1 MSRALRLTQLLQ
13 LLRRHRRPVAGQAL
27 ADALGISL
35 RTLYRDIETL
45 RAQGAD
51 LRGEAGVGY
60 QLIPGDVLP
69 PMTLPPAEIDALVL
83 GLRWVAARTEPALA
97 DAARDALARIAHVL
111 PAARREALRDS
122 GLRIGPAKAGA
133 SVPAARLQA
142 VREAVGAQQRLQ
154 LAYEDAQGQRTE
166 RVVWPFALGYFDEV
180 VVLAAWCE
188 GRKDFRHFRLD
199 RIRRVRRLEER
210 YQVPRG
216 TLLRRWQKAQGIAPD
231 WLDLAAS

>member
-13 LLRRHRRPVAGQAL
+13 VLRRHRRPVAGQAL
-27 ADALGISL
+27 AEELGISL

-45 RAQGAD
+45 REQGAD

-60 QLIPGDVLP
+60 QLEPGDVLP
-69 PMTLPPAEIDALVL
+69 PLTLPPAEIDALVL

-97 DAARDALARIAHVL
+97 EAARDALARIAHVL

-122 GLRIGPAKAGA
+122 GLRVGPSRTAAK
-133 SVPAARLQA
+133 VPPARLQT
-142 VREAVGAQQRLQ
+142 VREAVGTQQRLQ
-154 LAYEDAQGQRTE
+154 FAYEDAQGRRTE

-180 VVLAAWCE
+180 PMLAAWCE
-188 GRKDFRHFRLD
+188 GREDFRHFRLD
-199 RIRRVRRLEER
+199 RIRHVRALEEC
-210 YQVPRG
+210 YLVPRA

-231 WLDLAAS
+231 WLDRS

>member
-13 LLRRHRRPVAGQAL
+13 LLRRHRRPVAGQTL
-27 ADALGISL
+27 AEALGISL

-122 GLRIGPAKAGA
+122 GLRIGPSKARA
-133 SVPAARLQA
+133 TVPAVRLQA

-154 LAYEDAQGQRTE
+154 FAYEDAQGQRTE

-188 GRKDFRHFRLD
+188 GREDFRHFRLD
-199 RIRRVRRLEER
+199 RIRRVRTREER
-210 YQVPRG
+210 YLVPRG

-231 WLDLAAS
+231 WLDRA

>member
-1 MSRALRLTQLLQ
+1 MSRSLRLTQLLQ
-13 LLRRHRRPVAGQAL
+13 VLRRHRRPVSGQAL
-27 ADALGISL
+27 ADALGVSL
-35 RTLYRDIETL
+35 RTLYRDIEVL
-45 RAQGAD
+45 REQGAD

-60 QLIPGDVLP
+60 QLMPGDVLP

-97 DAARDALARIAHVL
+97 EAARDALARIAHVL

-122 GLRIGPAKAGA
+122 GLRVGPSRAAAKV
-133 SVPAARLQA
+133 SPARLQA
-142 VREAVGAQQRLQ
+142 VREAVGAQQRLRF
-154 LAYEDAQGQRTE
+154 AYEDAHGQRTE

-188 GRKDFRHFRLD
+188 GREDFRHFRLD
-199 RIRRVRRLEER
+199 RIRQVRTLDDR
-210 YQVPRG
+210 YLVPRA
-216 TLLRRWQKAQGIAPD
+216 TLLRRWKKAQGIAPD

>member
-13 LLRRHRRPVAGQAL
+13 LLRRHRRPVAGQTL

-45 RAQGAD
+45 REQGAD

-60 QLIPGDVLP
+60 QLAPSDTLP

-97 DAARDALARIAHVL
+97 EAARDASRIAHVL

-122 GLRIGPAKAGA
+122 GLRVGPSRAAAKVPQLVCRPCERL
-133 SVPAARLQA
+133 SVHSSA
-142 VREAVGAQQRLQ
+142 
-154 LAYEDAQGQRTE
+154 
-166 RVVWPFALGYFDEV
+166 
-180 VVLAAWCE
+180 
-188 GRKDFRHFRLD
+188 
-199 RIRRVRRLEER
+199 
-210 YQVPRG
+210 
-216 TLLRRWQKAQGIAPD
+216 
-231 WLDLAAS
+231 

>member
-27 ADALGISL
+27 AEALGISL

-45 RAQGAD
+45 REQGAD

-60 QLIPGDVLP
+60 QLAPSDTLP

-97 DAARDALARIAHVL
+97 EAARDALARIAHVL

-122 GLRIGPAKAGA
+122 GLRVGPSRAAAK
-133 SVPAARLQA
+133 VPAARLQA
-142 VREAVGAQQRLQ
+142 VREAVGSQQRLKF
-154 LAYEDAQGQRTE
+154 AYEDAHGQRSA

-180 VVLAAWCE
+180 PMLAAWCE
-188 GRKDFRHFRLD
+188 HREDFRHFRLD
-199 RIRRVRRLEER
+199 RIRQVRVLEDCYR
-210 YQVPRG
+210 VPRA

-231 WLDLAAS
+231 WLDRS

>member
-1 MSRALRLTQLLQ
+1 MSRSLRLTQLLQ
-13 LLRRHRRPVAGQAL
+13 VLRRHRRPVSGQAL
-27 ADALGISL
+27 ADALGVSL
-35 RTLYRDIETL
+35 RTLYRDIEVL
-45 RAQGAD
+45 REQGAD

-60 QLIPGDVLP
+60 QLMPGDVLP

-97 DAARDALARIAHVL
+97 EAARDALARIAHVL

-122 GLRIGPAKAGA
+122 GLRVGPSRAAAKV
-133 SVPAARLQA
+133 SPARLQA
-142 VREAVGAQQRLQ
+142 VREAVGAQQRLRF
-154 LAYEDAQGQRTE
+154 AYEDAHGQRTE

-188 GRKDFRHFRLD
+188 GREDFRHFRLD
-199 RIRRVRRLEER
+199 RIRQVRTLDDR
-210 YQVPRG
+210 YLVPRA

>member
-1 MSRALRLTQLLQ
+1 MSRAVRLTQLLQ
-13 LLRRHRRPVAGQAL
+13 LLRRYRRPVAGQAL
-27 ADALGISL
+27 ADALDISL

-60 QLIPGDVLP
+60 QLVPGDVLP
-69 PMTLPPAEIDALVL
+69 PMTLPPAEVDALVL

-122 GLRIGPAKAGA
+122 GLRVGPSRNAAK
-133 SVPAARLQA
+133 VPPARLQT
-142 VREAVGAQQRLQ
+142 VREAVGAQQRLRF
-154 LAYEDAQGQRTE
+154 AYEDVQGRRTE

-180 VVLAAWCE
+180 QVLAAWCE
-188 GRKDFRHFRLD
+188 AREDFRHFRLD
-199 RIRRVRRLEER
+199 RIRQLRTLAEG
-210 YQVPRG
+210 YGVPRA

-231 WLDLAAS
+231 WLDRS

>member
-1 MSRALRLTQLLQ
+1 MSRALRLSQLLQ

-60 QLIPGDVLP
+60 QLVPGDVLP

-83 GLRWVAARTEPALA
+83 GLRWVAARTEPVLA

-122 GLRIGPAKAGA
+122 GLRVGPSKAAAK
-133 SVPAARLQA
+133 VPPARLQA
-142 VREAVGAQQRLQ
+142 VREAVGAQMRLQ
-154 LAYEDAQGQRTE
+154 FAYEDAQGRRTE

-180 VVLAAWCE
+180 QMLAAWCE
-188 GRKDFRHFRLD
+188 SREDFRHFRLD
-199 RIRRVRRLEER
+199 RIRRVRTLEAR
-210 YQVPRG
+210 YLVPRG

-231 WLDLAAS
+231 WLDQS

>member
-13 LLRRHRRPVAGQAL
+13 LLRRHRRPVVGHAL
-27 ADALGISL
+27 AEALGISL

-111 PAARREALRDS
+111 PAARRDALRDS
-122 GLRIGPAKAGA
+122 GLRIGPSKPGA
-133 SVPAARLQA
+133 TVPAARLQA
-142 VREAVGAQQRLQ
+142 VREAVGAQQRLKF
-154 LAYEDAQGQRTE
+154 AYEDAQGQRSE

-188 GRKDFRHFRLD
+188 GREDFRHFRLD
-199 RIRRVRRLEER
+199 RIRRVRTLEDR
-210 YQVPRG
+210 YLVPRG
-216 TLLRRWQKAQGIAPD
+216 TLLRRWQKVQGIAPD
-231 WLDLAAS
+231 WLDLSSS

>member
-13 LLRRHRRPVAGQAL
+13 RLRRYRRPVSGRVL

-60 QLIPGDVLP
+60 QLVPGDVLP
-69 PMTLPPAEIDALVL
+69 PLTLPPAEIDALVL

-97 DAARDALARIAHVL
+97 EAARDALARIAYVL
-111 PAARREALRDS
+111 PAARREALRDN
-122 GLRIGPAKAGA
+122 GLRVGPSRTSAN
-133 SVPAARLQA
+133 VPPARLQA

-154 LAYEDAQGQRTE
+154 FSYQDARGQRTE
-166 RVVWPFALGYFDEV
+166 RIVWPFALGYFDEV

-188 GRKDFRHFRLD
+188 EREDFRHFRLD
-199 RIRRVRRLEER
+199 RICQPCVSGAG
-210 YQVPRG
+210 YPVPRA

-231 WLDLAAS
+231 WLDLSSS

>member
-27 ADALGISL
+27 AEALGISL

-60 QLIPGDVLP
+60 QLMPGDVLP

-97 DAARDALARIAHVL
+97 EAARDALARIAHVL

-122 GLRIGPAKAGA
+122 GLRIGPSKARA
-133 SVPAARLQA
+133 TVPAARLRA

-154 LAYEDAQGQRTE
+154 FAYEDAQGQRTE

-188 GRKDFRHFRLD
+188 GREDFRHFRLD
-199 RIRRVRRLEER
+199 RIRRVRTLEER
-210 YQVPRG
+210 YFVPRG

-231 WLDLAAS
+231 WLDRP

>member
-1 MSRALRLTQLLQ
+1 MSRSLRLTQLLQ
-13 LLRRHRRPVAGQAL
+13 VLRRYRRPVSGQAL
-27 ADALGISL
+27 ADALGVSL
-35 RTLYRDIETL
+35 RTLYRDIEVL
-45 RAQGAD
+45 REQGAD

-60 QLIPGDVLP
+60 QLMPGDVLP

-97 DAARDALARIAHVL
+97 EAARDALARIAHVL

-122 GLRIGPAKAGA
+122 GLRVGPSRAAAKV
-133 SVPAARLQA
+133 SPARLQA
-142 VREAVGAQQRLQ
+142 VREAVGAQQRLRF
-154 LAYEDAQGQRTE
+154 AYEDAHGQRTE

-188 GRKDFRHFRLD
+188 GREDFRHFRLD
-199 RIRRVRRLEER
+199 RIRQVRTLEDR
-210 YQVPRG
+210 YLVPRA